1 MKLCSKLV
9 HNFSEV
15 LLVLYLVNQYVHF
28 TMSKFENLKLKNQL
42 CFALYAATNA
52 ITLSY
57 RTRLNHIGLTY
68 PQYLVMMVLWQA
80 DGLTVKSL
88 AEQLHL
94 DSATIT
100 PLLKRLEAM
109 GFVHRRRN
117 LSDERVVNIFLSDKG
132 RAIEADV
139 AAVQTV
145 VACQTG
151 LPDDDFVEL
160 RSTLHQLVETINKSD
175 GV

>member
-1 MKLCSKLV
+1 
-9 HNFSEV
+9 
-15 LLVLYLVNQYVHF
+15 
-28 TMSKFENLKLKNQL
+28 
-42 CFALYAATNA
+42 
-52 ITLSY
+52 
-57 RTRLNHIGLTY
+57 
-68 PQYLVMMVLWQA
+68 MMVLWEA

-117 LSDERVVNIFLSDKG
+117 VSDERVVNIFLSDKG
-132 RAIEADV
+132 REIEASV
-139 AAVQTV
+139 AEVQKG

-151 LPDDDFVEL
+151 LPDDAFVEL
-160 RSTLHQLVETINKSD
+160 RSTLHQLVDTINNNKDSA
-175 GV
+175 